1 MPIQPPQPQD
11 NQAIAVIVLI
21 LAGICVR
28 YWRTAL
34 LMLAVVII
42 ALIVLGLI
50 AEVHLV
56 HHIIR

>member
-21 LAGICVR
+21 IAGICVR

-34 LMLAVVII
+34 LMFAIVLI
-42 ALIVLGLI
+42 ALIVLGVI
-50 AEVHLV
+50 AEVHV
-56 HHIIR
+56 VRHVIR